1 MSTMSHPLRDA
12 TTMARRNLRRQVRL
26 SLVTYALAVP
36 LVMLLLFVYV
46 FGGTMGDGLGGPGGG
61 GRTAYLAFVTP
72 GILLIAL
79 LGGATNTAIS
89 VSMDMTEGIL
99 ARFRTMSIARG
110 SVLSGHVIVGVL
122 QAVVVGAV
130 VTLVAVLL
138 GFRPT
143 AGPIEWFALGA
154 AAVLIATALIWLSVG
169 MGLAA
174 KSVESASNA
183 PMPLMML
190 PFLGSGFVPVESMP
204 GGLRWFADHQ
214 PFTPMIDLFRG
225 LLTDAP
231 IGDSGVL
238 TVVWSVGIALVSYL
252 WARRNYERVADR

>member
-1 MSTMSHPLRDA
+1 MSTVSYTLRDA
-12 TTMARRNLRRQVRL
+12 TTMARRNLRRQVRM
-26 SLVTYALAVP
+26 SLLVYALAVP
-36 LVMLLLFVYV
+36 IVLLLLFVYV
-46 FGGTMGDGLGGPGGG
+46 FGATMGDGLGEPEG

-79 LGGATNTAIS
+79 LGGATNTAIA

-110 SVLSGHVIVGVL
+110 SVLTGHMIVGVL
-122 QAVVVGAV
+122 QAVVVAAV
-130 VTLVAVLL
+130 VAGIAVLL
-138 GFRPT
+138 GFRPS
-143 AGPIEWFALGA
+143 AGPIEWLALAGGA
-154 AAVLIATALIWLSVG
+154 TLIATALIWLSVA
-169 MGLAA
+169 MGLSA

-204 GGLRWFADHQ
+204 AGIRWFAEYQ

-225 LLTDAP
+225 LLTDSP
-231 IGDSGVL
+231 IGNSAVL
-238 TVVWSVGIALVSYL
+238 TIAWSVCIALVSYR

>member
-1 MSTMSHPLRDA
+1 MSAMSYALRDA
-12 TTMARRNLRRQVRL
+12 RTMARRNLRRQVRL
-26 SLVTYALAVP
+26 SLFVYALAVP

-46 FGGTMGDGLGGPGGG
+46 FGATMGDGLGEAAG
-61 GRTAYLAFVTP
+61 GREAYLAFVTP

-79 LGGATNTAIS
+79 AGGATNTAIA

-110 SVLSGHVIVGVL
+110 SVLNGHVVVGVL

-130 VTLVAVLL
+130 VVGAAVLL
-138 GFRPT
+138 GFRPS
-143 AGPIEWFALGA
+143 AVPLEWLALAGA
-154 AAVLIATALIWLSVG
+154 ATLIALAMIWLSVA
-169 MGLAA
+169 MGLSA

-183 PMPLMML
+183 PMPLLIL

-204 GGLRWFADHQ
+204 AGLRWFAEYQ

-231 IGDSGVL
+231 IGNSAAL
-238 TVVWSVGIALVSYL
+238 TIAWSVGIALVSYL
-252 WARRNYERVADR
+252 WARRNYERMTERS